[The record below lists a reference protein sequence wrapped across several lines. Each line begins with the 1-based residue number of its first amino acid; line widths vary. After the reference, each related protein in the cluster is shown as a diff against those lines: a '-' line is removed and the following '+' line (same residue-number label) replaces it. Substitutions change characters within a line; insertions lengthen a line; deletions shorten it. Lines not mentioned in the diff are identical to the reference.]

1 MAPLASPLQGL
12 GLLLTGGRKRGFEM
26 ELLDWPSMA
35 WVYLLA
41 VLSSLV
47 KPRWV
52 AIRHFPILEVR
63 LNRAMAP
70 DPKRVSAWRA
80 LVGWAK
86 DANKNKPQTA
96 TATTP
101 LTPQAADAATPLPA
115 LFFMAQA
122 FRLVMSLL
130 TLPAFP
136 TAIMG
141 TVVNKR
147 ARYALLRPVLPAEP
161 ATFVARLDPATRETV
176 SGHCELD
183 IHVEARTVGTS
194 AGGSG
199 SGDLV
204 FAAVLTMVLMN
215 PKPRK
220 RDPAAAAAA
229 GADKSS
235 KAADPAENAPPL
247 ASWRFGADAGRRY
260 AFIDGDISP
269 MHLTALTAKL
279 NGFPA
284 PVANVHLLAARAERE
299 LAACVDEL
307 GGCAAANNNGGGDAA
322 ASQAVALSA
331 TLLQP
336 LPPPYALELEFK
348 KPTLLPNALTLS
360 PATAAGVRAGKA
372 GILSLAA
379 SDPDG
384 FGFSV
389 ADKKGRPLAVGLLR
403 SGARA
408 VEGAM
413 ARW

>member
-1 MAPLASPLQGL
+1 
-12 GLLLTGGRKRGFEM
+12 M
-26 ELLDWPSMA
+26 ELLDWPRMA
-35 WVYLLA
+35 FVYLLA
-41 VLSSLV
+41 VLSSFL
-47 KPRWV
+47 KPRWTP
-52 AIRHFPILEVR
+52 IRTFPILEVR
-63 LNRAMAP
+63 LNRAMAAE
-70 DPKRVSAWRA
+70 PKRVSAWRT
-80 LVGWAK
+80 LVGWGK
-86 DANKNKPQTA
+86 EKKPSAA
-96 TATTP
+96 TATP

-115 LFFMAQA
+115 LFFMTQS

-147 ARYALLRPVLPAEP
+147 ARYALLKPVLPAEP
-161 ATFVARLDPATRETV
+161 VTYTARLDPATRETI

-194 AGGSG
+194 SAGSG

-220 RDPAAAAAA
+220 RDPNAAPPP
-229 GADKSS
+229 KTTV
-235 KAADPAENAPPL
+235 ADPPSDAPAL
-247 ASWRFGADAGRRY
+247 ASWRFATDVGRRY

-284 PVANVHLLAARAERE
+284 PVANVHFLAARCERE
-299 LAACVDEL
+299 LAAAVDAL
-307 GGCAAANNNGGGDAA
+307 GGASNGDPHAQA
-322 ASQAVALSA
+322 IASSA

-336 LPPPYALELEFK
+336 LPAPYALELEFK
-348 KPTLLPNALTLS
+348 KPTLLPNQLTMTAS
-360 PATAAGVRAGKA
+360 TAAGVRAGKA

-379 SDPDG
+379 SDADG

-403 SGARA
+403 SGAKA

-413 ARW
+413 QRW

>member
-1 MAPLASPLQGL
+1 MAPLTSPLQGL
-12 GLLLTGGRKRGFEM
+12 GLLLTGGRKRGVEM
-26 ELLDWPSMA
+26 VLLDWPNML
-35 WVYLLA
+35 WVYACAILASLL
-41 VLSSLV
+41 
-47 KPRWV
+47 KPRWTTL
-52 AIRHFPILEVR
+52 RHFPILEVR

-70 DPKRVSAWRA
+70 EPKRVSAWRA
-80 LVGWAK
+80 LVGWGK
-86 DANKNKPQTA
+86 DEKKKMTA
-96 TATTP
+96 TAASTP

-115 LFFMAQA
+115 LFFMAQS
-122 FRLVMSLL
+122 FRLVMSLI

-147 ARYALLRPVLPAEP
+147 ARYALLKSVLPAEP
-161 ATFVARLDPATRETV
+161 VTFAARLDPATRETI

-194 AGGSG
+194 AAGSG

-220 RDPAAAAAA
+220 RDPNAAPPP
-229 GADKSS
+229 S
-235 KAADPAENAPPL
+235 KASDPTSDAPPL
-247 ASWRFGADAGRRY
+247 ASWRFGADVGRRY

-284 PVANVHLLAARAERE
+284 PVANVHFLAARTERE
-299 LAACVDEL
+299 LAAAVDEL
-307 GGCAAANNNGGGDAA
+307 GGASNGDPSVA
-322 ASQAVALSA
+322 AVAASA

-348 KPTLLPNALTLS
+348 KPTLLPNALTMAAS
-360 PATAAGVRAGKA
+360 TAAGVRAGKA
-372 GILSLAA
+372 GVLSLAA

-389 ADKKGRPLAVGLLR
+389 ADKKGRPLVVGLLR
-403 SGARA
+403 SGVKA

-413 ARW
+413 ERW